1 MSLVGDINN
10 SMAAYVFD
18 SLLTK
23 GMQAGKVPAR
33 TQDARDWYRN
43 TASKFQVSPS
53 RLMKEN
59 ASKSTNLTEPG
70 SMLLFNYDPK
80 HKKDLPYYDTF
91 PLIFVVGP
99 AEGGFHGINMHY
111 LPLRQRAVLMD
122 ALYNTINNN
131 RFDSG
136 TKLKISYQ
144 ILKSAATYR
153 FFKPCFKHYLNKHV
167 KSRKILIDSVEWDM
181 ALFLPLQRFQKA
193 SSSQVYTD
201 SIKKAG

>member
-1 MSLVGDINN
+1 MV
-10 SMAAYVFD
+10 AYVFD
-18 SLLTK
+18 NILTK
-23 GMQAGKVPAR
+23 GVRAGKIPAR
-33 TQDARDWYRN
+33 SNDARNWYRD
-43 TASKFQVSPS
+43 TASKFSVTPS

-59 ASKSTNLTEPG
+59 ASKFTNLAEPG

-122 ALYNTINNN
+122 ALYNITTNS
-131 RFDSG
+131 RFDDS
-136 TKLKISYQ
+136 TRLKLSYQ
-144 ILKSAATYR
+144 VLKSASSYK
-153 FFKPCFKHYLNKHV
+153 FFAPCFKHYLNKHV
-167 KSRKILIDSVEWDM
+167 KSRKLLIDSVEWDI

-193 SSSQVYTD
+193 SASQIYSD
-201 SIKKAG
+201 SLKKVG

>member
-1 MSLVGDINN
+1 MV
-10 SMAAYVFD
+10 AYVFD
-18 SLLTK
+18 NILTK
-23 GMQAGKVPAR
+23 GMQAGKIPGR
-33 TQDARDWYRN
+33 SNDARNWYRD
-43 TASKFQVSPS
+43 TASKFSVTPS

-59 ASKSTNLTEPG
+59 ASKFTNLTEPG

-122 ALYNTINNN
+122 ALYNITTNS
-131 RFDSG
+131 RFDDS
-136 TKLKISYQ
+136 TRLKLSYQ
-144 ILKSAATYR
+144 VLKSASSYK
-153 FFKPCFKHYLNKHV
+153 FFAPCFKHYLNKHV
-167 KSRKILIDSVEWDM
+167 KSRKLLIDSVEWDI

-193 SSSQVYTD
+193 SASQIYSD
-201 SIKKAG
+201 SLKKVG